1 MCYALEEFSRLGKL
15 PDFLTCTDKLQEWN
29 RPRPKKLAVIPVANL
44 TARRSNILQRE
55 SKGSSLSNF
64 NPRQP
69 HHRTIDSEAVE
80 NLRYDL
86 LSLSEPCAILDIL
99 VPSAKKIK
107 HDHSY
112 TLPPG
117 GEEREATCA
126 NVDSDLVEADLDVP
140 HSSMHIDELK
150 AACATVKSA
159 LTNIPCSQVE

>member
-1 MCYALEEFSRLGKL
+1 M
-15 PDFLTCTDKLQEWN
+15 
-29 RPRPKKLAVIPVANL
+29 
-44 TARRSNILQRE
+44 
-55 SKGSSLSNF
+55 
-64 NPRQP
+64 
-69 HHRTIDSEAVE
+69 E

-140 HSSMHIDELK
+140 HSSMHTDELK